1 LHKIATAFVT
11 LLFVASA
18 AYAQP
23 PAPSVTRMGNGL
35 TVILQED
42 HAAELVGI
50 DVWVKAG
57 SGFESTSNNGVS
69 HYIEHLL
76 FGGTRKRQA
85 GDMDREM
92 ESLGAT
98 LDAHTGADY
107 THFSTTVSS
116 RYLSKA
122 LDIFA
127 DAVNDSQFRDADVE
141 RERFVILDEI
151 ARKQTNPTTVCRAL
165 LAKRLYGDHPYA
177 LPLEGTPDTVR
188 KIKRDDLLG
197 YYHRYYVPSNI
208 AIVLVGDF
216 DQQNAISEIGRLFQG
231 APAAAPVP
239 IDKPAMPRV
248 TKQVN
253 ASVKASFESD
263 YLAIGFLGPPASDT
277 EDVCA
282 MDVLLTYLGLGYRSW
297 ISEEL
302 KAKSGLVR
310 EGSADF
316 ITQRD
321 QGLVSI
327 IAAGTSANLP
337 KAKDAVFA
345 KLAAVRTKGMSLD
358 DIDRAKRSLLG
369 QSAFQC
375 ETVSGR
381 ADTYGFYYAASDP
394 AFAAKYAAC
403 VGSVTNDA
411 IVKVASKYLS
421 PDAAVVITI
430 GPDQEDSK

>member
-1 LHKIATAFVT
+1 MHKIAAAFVI
-11 LLFVASA
+11 LLIIASA
-18 AYAQP
+18 TCAQP
-23 PAPSVTRMGNGL
+23 ADPSITRMGNGL

-57 SGFESTSNNGVS
+57 TGFETAKDNGIS
-69 HYIEHLL
+69 HFIEHLL

-92 ESLGAT
+92 ESVGAT

-107 THFSTTVSS
+107 SHFSTTVSS

-127 DAVNDSQFRDADVE
+127 DAINDSQFRDADVE
-141 RERFVILDEI
+141 RERLVILDEI
-151 ARKQTNPTTVCRAL
+151 ARKQTKPMTICRAL
-165 LAKRLYGDHPYA
+165 LAKRIYGDHPYS
-177 LPLEGTPDTVR
+177 LPLEGTPETIR
-188 KIKRDDLLG
+188 KITRDDLLG
-197 YYHRYYVPSNI
+197 YYRRYYVPSNI

-216 DQQNAISEIGRLFQG
+216 DKQTAVSEIGRLFQG
-231 APAAAPVP
+231 GSSAAPTP
-239 IDKPAMPRV
+239 IDKPAVPIV

-253 ASVKASFESD
+253 ASIKASFEND
-263 YLAIGFLGPPASDT
+263 YLAIGFIGPAALDT

-316 ITQRD
+316 ITQRN

-327 IAAGTSANLP
+327 IVAATSANLP
-337 KAKDAVFA
+337 KAKDAIFT
-345 KLAAVRTKGMSLD
+345 KLATIRTQGISQN
-358 DIDRAKRSLLG
+358 DIDRTKRSLLG
-369 QSAFQC
+369 QLAFQS

-381 ADTYGFYYAASDP
+381 ASNYGFYYAASDP

-403 VGSVTNDA
+403 VGSVTTDA
-411 IVKVASKYLS
+411 IAKVASKYLN
-421 PDAAVVITI
+421 PDASVVITL